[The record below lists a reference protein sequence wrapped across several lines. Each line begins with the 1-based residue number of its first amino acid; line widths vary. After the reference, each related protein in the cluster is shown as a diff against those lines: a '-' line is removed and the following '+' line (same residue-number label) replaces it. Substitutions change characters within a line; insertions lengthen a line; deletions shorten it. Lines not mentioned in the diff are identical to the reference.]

1 VTTGRLVSVR
11 DRKRVLIFSA
21 SFGGGHRSAA
31 QALHRY
37 LVAHYRR
44 EIDVAVVDFFE
55 EFAPS
60 LNLLGKFAY
69 SQSVQFFPELY
80 GTFFDLTNKMPTNP
94 VVHELAQAGYSRAGA
109 FIDAWH
115 PHAVISTYPIAGG
128 VVSDIK
134 ASRDIV
140 SAMVVTDYGVHRQWV
155 HPATDLFFV
164 ASREVGEDLANR
176 GVPWERIVVSGIPIH
191 ERFSVRLSR
200 AQCRETLGL
209 EDRFTVLLTAA
220 AGMPGDLKDI
230 TKQLVAKGI
239 QVVAVTGDNKRLRR
253 SLQAVERKNPLARV
267 LGYVR
272 EMNEVMGAADVL
284 VGKAGG
290 LTVSE
295 ALAEGLPLI
304 IYNPI
309 PGQETYNLD
318 FLVNYGAGLHARDED
333 DVVEKARFLSTH
345 PRRLAQMA
353 ENAEMLGK
361 PAAARAVCER
371 VLAAVRMGTDESAA
385 GASEMPS

>member
-1 VTTGRLVSVR
+1 VP
-11 DRKRVLIFSA
+11 DKRILILSA

-31 QALHRY
+31 EALHRY
-37 LVAHYRR
+37 LTAHYRR
-44 EIDVAVVDFFE
+44 EIEVAVIDFFE

-94 VVHELAQAGYSRAGA
+94 VVHELAQVGYAKATA

-115 PHAVISTYPIAGG
+115 PDAVISTYPVAGG

-134 ASRDIV
+134 TSRHLV
-140 SAMVVTDYGVHRQWV
+140 SATVVTDFGVHRQWL

-164 ASREVGEDLANR
+164 ASREVGQDIAER

-191 ERFSVRLSR
+191 ERFSEPLDQHASR
-200 AQCRETLGL
+200 AELGL
-209 EDRFTVLLTAA
+209 ESRFTVMLTST
-220 AGMPGDLKDI
+220 AGTPSDLKDI
-230 TKQLVAKGI
+230 TTQLVSSGI
-239 QVVAVTGDNKRLRR
+239 QVVAVTGNNKRLRR
-253 SLQAVERKNPLARV
+253 RLQSVQKKQPLAHV

-272 EMNEVMGAADVL
+272 EMNHVMRASDVL

-295 ALAEGLPLI
+295 ALAMGLPLI
-304 IYNPI
+304 IYNPV
-309 PGQETYNLD
+309 PGQEIYNVD
-318 FLVNYGAGLHARDED
+318 FLVNYGAGLYARDED
-333 DVVEKARFLSTH
+333 DVVEKVRFLSTN
-345 PRRLAQMA
+345 PRRLAQVA
-353 ENAEMLGK
+353 ENADMLGK

-371 VLAAVRMGTDESAA
+371 VLAAVRNGRRT
-385 GASEMPS
+385 